1 MSEKRVDKSRE
12 GKHPVRSFLSFLL
25 MLAAVLLVV
34 LLAAYRDGTGFDIL
48 RRYLHY
54 GRAEQVGGEMVYHYD
69 AASKNRFVLLGENL
83 VVLSD
88 ASLSVYN
95 STGEEVWSTPVT
107 MTAPAL
113 ASGGGRAAAY
123 DVGGTALYVVDQSG
137 LLLELTADEEE
148 PYISATL
155 NQNGE
160 LAVTSQKKGYKGSV
174 KVYDRALGTDP
185 SFEFNSSRRF
195 ILDGYVLGDDLAAVT
210 LGQENGVFVS
220 NIGLYD
226 LSKDAKEP
234 GGSYDITGG
243 LVAAVGEQ
251 EGRLV
256 TVSDTALTF
265 AGPGG
270 EVTGAYSYNGSYLRE
285 YDLGGANFTA
295 LLLNRYR
302 SGSMGRLVTVD
313 KDGEELGSLDVREE
327 VQGISASGR
336 YLAVLYSDRLA
347 VYNQDLQPYATLQG
361 TGDAR
366 GVLMRPDGS
375 ALLLSAGSASLFLP

>member
-1 MSEKRVDKSRE
+1 MSEKRVDKSKE

-54 GRAEQVGGEMVYHYD
+54 GRSEQVGGETVYHYD
-69 AASKNRFVLLGENL
+69 AASKNRFVLLGESL

-95 STGEEVWSTPVT
+95 SAGEEVWSTPVT

-113 ASGGGRAAAY
+113 VSGGGRAAAY

-148 PYISATL
+148 PYIAATL

-160 LAVTSQKKGYKGSV
+160 LAVTAQKKGYKGSV
-174 KVYDRALGTDP
+174 KVYDRTLGPDP
-185 SFEFNSSRRF
+185 AFEFKSSQRF
-195 ILDGYVLGDDLAAVT
+195 VLDGYVLGNRLAAVT

-234 GGSYDITGG
+234 AASYDISGG

-265 AGPGG
+265 AGTGG
-270 EVTGAYSYNGSYLRE
+270 EITGSYSYGGSYLRE
-285 YDLGGANFTA
+285 YDLGGTGFTA

-302 SGSMGRLVTVD
+302 SGSVGRLVAVD
-313 KDGEELGSLDVREE
+313 KNGEELGSLDVREE
-327 VQGISASGR
+327 VLSISASGR
-336 YLAVLYSDRLA
+336 YLAVLYADRLA
-347 VYNQDLQPYATLQG
+347 VYNPDLQPYATLQG

-366 GVLMRPDGS
+366 EVRMRPDGS